1 MAFKMKRPSFHNS
14 PLKQAKSKEELL
26 AEGFDPREADQM
38 AREGATTGRVNV
50 TDGNNAEYEKQ
61 SGKNIQDAKDKIKKQ
76 GLTGADAKKVLDAA
90 RAKNKALAVK
100 LQG

>member
-26 AEGFDPREADQM
+26 AGGFDPREADQM
-38 AREGATTGRVNV
+38 ASSGGVTGKADV

-61 SGKNIQDAKDKIKKQ
+61 SGINMQAAKDNIKAQ
-76 GLTGADAKKVLDAA
+76 GLKGADAKKVLDAA

>member
-14 PLKQAKSKEELL
+14 PLKQAKSKEQLL
-26 AEGFDPREADQM
+26 NEGFDPREADQM
-38 AREGATTGRVNV
+38 ASQGAATGKTDV

-61 SGKNIQDAKDKIKKQ
+61 SGKNFQAAKDKIKAQ
-76 GLTGADAKKVLDAA
+76 GLKGADAKKVLDAA